1 MNQAPPLFIKAPPHL
16 VYRCLVS
23 PVELAAWW
31 QCNAVVDPRPGGLW
45 ALGWSPDADKPG
57 HAVVMSGAFTQLEEA
72 SIVAIQIPPIT
83 IVFRMAPSPGGTTF
97 LIEQHDHPDPASAM
111 SGLQTWMDA
120 MNSMK
125 THVEAAAGALP
136 PQQSQ
141 VPTVNVWEAARQA
154 TGPGALPHS
163 TESLLDSRGSRSG
176 LYVLKSKEM
185 SHPVDK
191 IPGAGTGPT
200 TAVQTPVASTS
211 AGGDTTIRVQDDGGF
226 GISDPWA
233 EVISW
238 KKEQGFGYAMHPT
251 LGEVMFDYD
260 GCDFEPAVGDKVL
273 LLQLKKAWNG
283 KPKCKRIACPAK
295 GSNSSK

>member
-1 MNQAPPLFIKAPPHL
+1 MNQAPPLFIKAAPTT

-31 QCNAVVDPRPGGLW
+31 QCTAVVDAQPGGLW
-45 ALGWSPDADKPG
+45 ALGWSPDVDRPG
-57 HAVVMSGAFTQLEEA
+57 HAMVMSGFFRQLEEN
-72 SIVAIQIPPIT
+72 STVAIQIAPIT

-97 LIEQHDHPDPASAM
+97 LIEQHDHPDPMSADA
-111 SGLQTWMDA
+111 GLQTWIDA

-125 THVEAAAGALP
+125 AHAEAKAAPVAQGQAG
-136 PQQSQ
+136 

-154 TGPGALPHS
+154 STSNNTA

-176 LYVLKSKEM
+176 LYVLKTKEM

-191 IPGAGTGPT
+191 VPAAGTGPVAT
-200 TAVQTPVASTS
+200 TPAVASS
-211 AGGDTTIRVQDDGGF
+211 APAGSDSTIRVQDDGGF
-226 GISDPWA
+226 GITDPWA
-233 EVISW
+233 EVSSW
-238 KKEQGFGYAMHPT
+238 KKEQGFGYAQHPV

-260 GCDFEPAVGDKVL
+260 GCDFEPAVGDRVL

-283 KPKCKRIACPAK
+283 KPKCKRIACPSK

>member
-1 MNQAPPLFIKAPPHL
+1 MNQAPPIFIKAGPTV

-31 QCNAVVDPRPGGLW
+31 QCSAVVDAQPGGIW
-45 ALGWSPDADKPG
+45 ALGWSPDQERPG
-57 HAVVMSGAFTQLEEA
+57 HAVVMSGTFRQLEENA
-72 SIVAIQIPPIT
+72 IVAIQIPPIT
-83 IVFRMAPSPGGTTF
+83 IVFRMALAPGGTTF
-97 LIEQHDHPDPASAM
+97 LIEQHDHPDPMSADA
-111 SGLQTWMDA
+111 GLQTWIDA

-125 THVEAAAGALP
+125 THAESLTGP
-136 PQQSQ
+136 GQPQSG

-154 TGPGALPHS
+154 GAHNLPAS
-163 TESLLDSRGSRSG
+163 ESLLDSRGSRSG
-176 LYVLKSKEM
+176 LYVLKTKEM
-185 SHPVDK
+185 DHPVDMMPS
-191 IPGAGTGPT
+191 PGSG
-200 TAVQTPVASTS
+200 PVAAAPAISS
-211 AGGDTTIRVQDDGGF
+211 APAGADTTIRVQDDGGF
-226 GISDPWA
+226 GVTDPWA

-238 KKEQGFGYAMHPT
+238 KKEQGFGYAQHPV